1 MTRLLMPKATAVWLI
16 DNTTLSFEQIADFCG
31 LHTLEVQ
38 SIADGEVAQHMV
50 GVDPVRNGQL
60 TRDEIA
66 RCESDPAARLRI
78 TRTEVPIITRAKG
91 PRYTPVA
98 RRQDRPDGIAWLLK
112 HYPQLTDGQVSR
124 LVGTTKPTIKGI
136 RDRTHWNIT
145 NIKPQDP
152 VALGLC
158 TREELQSAIDKANR
172 AVARAETQA
181 ERAARKAVAALPPEA
196 APDADEPPAE
206 DVAAGDLPEEQLHS
220 ETEDDIDRERLGEP
234 EREPE
239 PSEGGSSNG

>member
-1 MTRLLMPKATAVWLI
+1 MSRLLMPKATAVWLI

-60 TRDEIA
+60 TREEIA
-66 RCESDPAARLRI
+66 RCEADPAGRLKI
-78 TRTEVPIITRAKG
+78 TRTEVPIVTRAKG

-112 HYPQLTDGQVSR
+112 NFPQLTDGQISR

-158 TREELQSAIDKANR
+158 TRDELQAAIDKANR
-172 AVARAETQA
+172 ANERADRQA
-181 ERAARKAVAALPPEA
+181 DRAARAAVRAAAGEAEAGADSDGPPPE
-196 APDADEPPAE
+196 
-206 DVAAGDLPEEQLHS
+206 DVVAGDAPEEQLTT
-220 ETEDDIDRERLGEP
+220 ETENDIERERLP
-234 EREPE
+234 EPE
-239 PSEGGSSNG
+239 PSEGGGSGGT